1 MPRKIKIINETIEK
15 DEEAES
21 VESVESVESIEL
33 PPKTIQ
39 PKEIK
44 VKKPRTE
51 KQILAFQ
58 KVLETR
64 KAKMEAKKT
73 LEEKV
78 ENPIVEEKVE
88 NPIVEEK
95 VEIPVKKIKVKVK
108 KNVEEKIEIPKVE
121 EVEEKIEIPKR
132 SKGRP
137 NLTEEQIE
145 YKKTLREQKLEEQLT
160 KMKAKL
166 DQQAKKQAKKKI
178 LDKIKQELI
187 DEGDVSESDDDV
199 EIKEIIKKQKK
210 PIVIINRMEQPST
223 QRKVIRPPSPQV
235 VFC

>member
-15 DEEAES
+15 EDES
-21 VESVESVESIEL
+21 VETIETIDL
-33 PPKTIQ
+33 PPKNE

-51 KQILAFQ
+51 KQIMAFQ
-58 KVLETR
+58 KVLDAKRE
-64 KAKMEAKKT
+64 KAEAKKT

-78 ENPIVEEKVE
+78 EIPI
-88 NPIVEEK
+88 
-95 VEIPVKKIKVKVK
+95 
-108 KNVEEKIEIPKVE
+108 VEEKIEIPKVKKPRVKKVLE
-121 EVEEKIEIPKR
+121 EKVEIPIIEEKIEIPKR

-145 YKKTLREQKLEEQLT
+145 YKKSLREQKLEEQLI

-166 DQQAKKQAKKKI
+166 DQQAKKQAKKTI

-187 DEGDVSESDDDV
+187 NDDDVSASDDDE
-199 EIKEIIKKQKK
+199 EIKQIIKKQKK
-210 PIVIINRMEQPST
+210 PIVIINRMEQPT
-223 QRKVIRPPSPQV
+223 NQRKVIRPPSPQV

>member
-15 DEEAES
+15 DEE
-21 VESVESVESIEL
+21 VESVESIEL
-33 PPKTIQ
+33 PPQ
-39 PKEIK
+39 NEPKEIK

-58 KVLETR
+58 KALETR

-78 ENPIVEEKVE
+78 EI
-88 NPIVEEK
+88 PIVEEK
-95 VEIPVKKIKVKVK
+95 VEIPVKKVKVK
-108 KNVEEKIEIPKVE
+108 KIVEEKVEIPKVE

-223 QRKVIRPPSPQV
+223 QKKVIRPPSPQV

>member
-15 DEEAES
+15 DEE
-21 VESVESVESIEL
+21 VESVESIEL
-33 PPKTIQ
+33 PPKNE

-58 KVLETR
+58 KALETR

-78 ENPIVEEKVE
+78 EIPI
-88 NPIVEEK
+88 
-95 VEIPVKKIKVKVK
+95 
-108 KNVEEKIEIPKVE
+108 VEEKIEIPKVE

-187 DEGDVSESDDDV
+187 NDDDVTESDDDV

-210 PIVIINRMEQPST
+210 PIVIINRMEQPT
-223 QRKVIRPPSPQV
+223 NQRKVIRPPSPQV